1 MALVV
6 WDNCVEK
13 WRKQFAALAQDS
25 NFKVPKYK
33 KDDKTTHAWHKTK
46 WSDAY
51 SGSIK
56 NGGWHKGALVA
67 LNDFKKSIVDLRKAD
82 RRIFTKARQ
91 LIRAKNNIA
100 EHVTHH
106 SQKKRGRSTTKKI
119 QEEDIAESY
128 IVLDD
133 DEEDA
138 YSVHSDCSSGEAR
151 QMNAVDRALVACVD
165 ERMAKRHKGDKSD
178 DGGLSDEDDGVSE
191 DQRTLTQE
199 PLEHKHR
206 RRSPQYENED
216 SDEDDNDTVVEVVQ
230 V

>member
-6 WDNCVEK
+6 WENCVEK

-33 KDDKTTHAWHKTK
+33 KDDKTTHAWHHTK

-56 NGGWHKGALVA
+56 NGGWKQGALVA

-106 SQKKRGRSTTKKI
+106 SQKKRCRSTTKKVRI
-119 QEEDIAESY
+119 DGDIYSIADEVEIDPFEEPQGAIAAACA
-128 IVLDD
+128 DD
-133 DEEDA
+133 P
-138 YSVHSDCSSGEAR
+138 
-151 QMNAVDRALVACVD
+151 Q
-165 ERMAKRHKGDKSD
+165 
-178 DGGLSDEDDGVSE
+178 
-191 DQRTLTQE
+191 
-199 PLEHKHR
+199 
-206 RRSPQYENED
+206 SPPYPPK
-216 SDEDDNDTVVEVVQ
+216 
-230 V
+230 